1 MRNKDVKLH
10 VAISFYS
17 DDKVKNRH
25 RLKPSH
31 LMDVSTT
38 YLRNVKH
45 FEWTR
50 MKSKLDRWSQLAT
63 VIRHLSLIP
72 VARLKVEVYTN
83 APLSD
88 ISSLGSILD
97 RARGQS
103 FHSIHVD
110 LSQLP
115 HPHMLTWEHRRG
127 VDRFLSDA
135 GSRDLFLYLE
145 DDEVFTHAN
154 LVQFQSCRDP
164 LKEVGLVPSFL
175 RIEFARSLK
184 KWVSTDL
191 SHRVSLSQTP
201 HLMDKRSGRLFVELP
216 NPYCGMYMLDKE
228 LAAEFVDSDAFS
240 EVRSRHLGLGTRER
254 AANGLH
260 GVNIPEGFGARGLV
274 EFDPYELLPT
284 QGSLIQHLGDVYGNS
299 RQRMFGTIPID
310 EILQH

>member
-1 MRNKDVKLH
+1 MTTNNVNLH

-17 DDKVKNRH
+17 DENSRNRH
-25 RLKPSH
+25 RFQPSH
-31 LMDVSTT
+31 LKDVPRT
-38 YLRNVKH
+38 YLRNVKQ

-50 MKSKLDRWSQLAT
+50 IKSKLDRWSQLAT

-72 VARLKVEVYTN
+72 VARLKLEVYTN
-83 APLSD
+83 APLTDMSGF
-88 ISSLGSILD
+88 GSILN

-103 FHSIHVD
+103 FHPIHVD
-110 LSQLP
+110 ISMLE
-115 HPHMLTWEHRRG
+115 HPYMLTWEHRHG
-127 VDRFLSDA
+127 VGRFLADA
-135 GSRDLFLYLE
+135 GNKDLFLYLE

-154 LVQFQSCRDP
+154 LVQFQSSREP
-164 LKEVGLVPSFL
+164 LKEVGLIPSFL
-175 RIEFARSLK
+175 RIEFAQSLK

-191 SHRVSLSQTP
+191 SHRVSLSQAP
-201 HLMDKRSGRLFVELP
+201 HLRDMESRRLFVGLP

-228 LAAEFVDSDAFS
+228 LAGEFVDSEAFF

-254 AANGLH
+254 AANGLN

-274 EFDPYELLPT
+274 EFDPDDLHPT

-299 RQRMFGTIPID
+299 RQIMFGTIPID